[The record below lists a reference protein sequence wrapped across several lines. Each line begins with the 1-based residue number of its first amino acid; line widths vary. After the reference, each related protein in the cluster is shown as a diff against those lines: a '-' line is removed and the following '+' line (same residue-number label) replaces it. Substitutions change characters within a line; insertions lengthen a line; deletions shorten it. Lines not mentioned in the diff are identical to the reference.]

1 MEQFEVAN
9 LGHELSELV
18 VVKAQHLQAHERL
31 DMRVD
36 TFDLVVP
43 KVKFLQA
50 GKVLTEITV
59 QLSDA
64 IVLEIQDEELLERL
78 ALEAQRFGDDR
89 EAAVLQDQLVL
100 D

>member
-1 MEQFEVAN
+1 M
-9 LGHELSELV
+9 
-18 VVKAQHLQAHERL
+18 QAHERL
-31 DMRVD
+31 DMWVN

-50 GKVLTEITV
+50 GKVLTEISV

-64 IVLEIQDEELLERL
+64 VVLEIQDEELLERL

>member
-1 MEQFEVAN
+1 MWVN
-9 LGHELSELV
+9 
-18 VVKAQHLQAHERL
+18 
-31 DMRVD
+31 

-50 GKVLTEITV
+50 GKVLTEISV

-64 IVLEIQDEELLERL
+64 VVLEIQDEELLERL

>member
-1 MEQFEVAN
+1 MWVN
-9 LGHELSELV
+9 
-18 VVKAQHLQAHERL
+18 
-31 DMRVD
+31 

-50 GKVLTEITV
+50 GKVLTEISV
-59 QLSDA
+59 QLSYA